1 MGVSL
6 VRQRLLFRRF
16 ALTTNRTKY
25 LLILGVA
32 GDGADGLPYS
42 TLSYSNGPGFS
53 NGGIT
58 NKRPDLRKLNMG
70 KYYFPAPN
78 HSCYLSFFVFAF

>member
-1 MGVSL
+1 
-6 VRQRLLFRRF
+6 
-16 ALTTNRTKY
+16 

-70 KYYFPAPN
+70 KYFFLSAPVT
-78 HSCYLSFFVFAF
+78 YLSFVLPSGVK